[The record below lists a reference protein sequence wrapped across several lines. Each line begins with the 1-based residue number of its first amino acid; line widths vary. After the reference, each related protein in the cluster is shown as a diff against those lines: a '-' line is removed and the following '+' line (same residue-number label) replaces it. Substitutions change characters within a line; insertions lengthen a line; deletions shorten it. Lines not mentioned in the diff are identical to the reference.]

1 MGIKKTLGG
10 DRVGAGKQMTVEL
23 DGFGRSSHNVG
34 FIFTTD
40 QACGTLVPYWC
51 DLGKRGDTFY
61 IDMTVQTRTLP
72 TVGPIFGSF
81 KHQIDVYAIPL
92 RLYIAAL
99 HNNALGIGLHMEK
112 VFLPIMNMVTRK
124 TLDYSLPD
132 INSQQISQD
141 SLAAYIGIRGL
152 GKTKDN
158 SNFISRSFPAMF
170 LLAYWDIYK
179 NYYANKQE
187 EIGYVITPGL
197 INYYAVTVS
206 TSKTDGNVTARAING
221 KWDTTEEIGMGY
233 TLFFTLGKGN
243 LTQEEAEN
251 FVRENGVILYDTVT
265 NAAVNWSSVVNE
277 GTIETKLSVGRYIVS
292 VEFKNGTSQPLQTK
306 ANAEAYGYDNTNIS
320 MTDFPL
326 ENIDNMREEILKAP
340 KTLPF
345 VLNRTK
351 TELNELLPYSATI
364 GEMADGN
371 NASFFSQTG
380 LGIKTYLSDRF
391 NNWLSTEWIDGVNG
405 INEITAVDV
414 SDGKLSM
421 DALILSKKVFRMM
434 NRVAVSGGS
443 YNDWQEATTGVR
455 SFQIPES
462 PMYMGG
468 MSSEIAFSEVVS
480 NSATEDEPL
489 GSLAGRGK
497 DFAKKGGS
505 SIKVKCNEITMIMAI
520 GSITPRISYSQ
531 GNKWWN
537 RLQTMNDFHKPDLD
551 AIGFQELLTE
561 EFAAFDTE
569 YDGDTAET
577 TYKSVGLQTSWIE
590 YMTNV
595 SQSFGSFAANGNL
608 SFMCMNRTYHH
619 DAETGEITDA
629 TTYIDPTIYNVAF
642 ADAKLSAKNF
652 WINVAFD
659 ITARRV
665 MSAKQIPNL

>member
-34 FIFTTD
+34 YIMTTD

-51 DLGKRGDTFY
+51 DWGKRGDTFY

-112 VFLPIMNMVTRK
+112 VFLPRMSMVTRK
-124 TLDYSLPD
+124 KLDYSLPD
-132 INSQQISQD
+132 INSQQIAQD

-152 GKTKDN
+152 GRVKDN
-158 SNFISRSFPAMF
+158 SAFLSRSVPAVF

-187 EIGYVITPGL
+187 EIGYVITPGY
-197 INYYAVTVS
+197 INYDSVTINTGE
-206 TSKTDGNVTARAING
+206 TSGTIVARLNNG
-221 KWDTTEEIGMGY
+221 KWDKTATMPQGGVI
-233 TLFFTLGKGN
+233 FFNMWKKGQ
-243 LTQEEAEN
+243 TAQEAEE
-251 FVRENGVILYDTVT
+251 FVKKNGVILYNSSGTATSWAGLAGNATFNTSEGVNSYVVAVT
-265 NAAVNWSSVVNE
+265 F
-277 GTIETKLSVGRYIVS
+277 TTPI
-292 VEFKNGTSQPLQTK
+292 
-306 ANAEAYGYDNTNIS
+306 AYGAYANKVGVGYDETNIAL
-320 MTDFPL
+320 TDFPL

-340 KTLPF
+340 KTLPY
-345 VLNRTK
+345 VLNK
-351 TELNELLPYSATI
+351 TEKEVDELLPYSATI

-371 NASFFSQTG
+371 NASYFSQAG

-414 SDGKLSM
+414 SNGKLSM

-505 SIKVKCNEITMIMAI
+505 SIKVKCNEITMVMAI

-537 RLQTMNDFHKPDLD
+537 RLETLNDFHKPDLD

-569 YDGDTAET
+569 YDGDTTET

-619 DAETGEITDA
+619 DKETGEITDA

>member
-1 MGIKKTLGG
+1 MGIQKTLGG

-51 DLGKRGDTFY
+51 DWGKRGDTFY
-61 IDMTVQTRTLP
+61 INMTVQTRTLP

-99 HNNALGIGLHMEK
+99 HNNKLGIGLHMEK
-112 VFLPIMNMVTRK
+112 VFLPKMIMQANK
-124 TLDYSLPD
+124 PDYTLPD
-132 INSQQISQD
+132 INNQQIAQD

-152 GKTKDN
+152 GRGKSATTA
-158 SNFISRSFPAMF
+158 RYFPAVF

-187 EIGYVITPGL
+187 EIGYVITPGFV
-197 INYYAVTVS
+197 NYYSVTINENP
-206 TSKTDGNVTARAING
+206 TSGTIVARLENG
-221 KWDTTEEIGMGY
+221 KWDKTATMPQGGVI
-233 TLFFTLGKGN
+233 FFTILKNGQ
-243 LTQEEAEN
+243 TAQEAED
-251 FVRENGVILYDTVT
+251 FVKENGVILYDSAGSATGWT
-265 NAAVNWSSVVNE
+265 GLAANAKF
-277 GTIETKLSVGRYIVS
+277 ETKESGNAYIVS
-292 VEFKNGTSQPLQTK
+292 VSFTSPI
-306 ANAEAYGYDNTNIS
+306 EYGSYAGKDGLGYNNNNIA

-326 ENIDNMREEILKAP
+326 DNIDEMREEILKAP
-340 KTLPF
+340 STSPYL
-345 VLNRTK
+345 LNTGGIANINAR
-351 TELNELLPYSATI
+351 LPYTATY
-364 GEMADGN
+364 GLVEYAGGVRTG
-371 NASFFSQTG
+371 SFFTQGG

-505 SIKVKCNEITMIMAI
+505 SIKVKCNELTMVMAI

-537 RLQTMNDFHKPDLD
+537 RLETLNDFHKPDLD

-561 EFAAFDTE
+561 EFAAYDTE
-569 YDGDTAET
+569 IADEKT
-577 TYKSVGLQTSWIE
+577 TFRSVGLQTSWIE

-619 DAETGEITDA
+619 DAETGEVTDA